1 MKLKYL
7 FAAALATA
15 SLAAQGETTVIGKWL
30 DDTAELEIPFDTD
43 YTQSG
48 SQTIYTAAMLADING
63 ASDFDYIEISSIRIP
78 YSFSNMWFGSDP
90 YADFTV
96 YASMTDKTAYEAEN
110 GKYTWLAYKDGVRG
124 TGTLD
129 STCEN
134 FDNAI
139 ISGEYDCTYL
149 VIDFPTPVRYDHNS
163 NLVLTWEASCYD
175 SDNYQGVN
183 YGSIVSGDMHSLYTT
198 YRSPDMSGQ
207 TTNASRFVPT
217 IELTYTK
224 KTEVHEPTFEAMDA
238 AESVVGQWTASTG
251 NGNEAL
257 PCDIDLAKSGSQ
269 TIYTPALLPELNSN
283 PDYAYVEISSVTIP
297 LSFSNV
303 PYEFYNQGSTFAT
316 FTVHASIVD
325 SDEYVADG
333 SGNYHWLPYTD
344 GVTGTGYLDDSNES
358 VWDVFETNDPF
369 FVTVNFD
376 TPIKYVPGQNLM
388 LTWECDAEFE
398 TSSVMG
404 DRFATNPKD
413 GKKHSVYTNP
423 NHSTAVADAAQT
435 GTSYSSN
442 YYPTL
447 KLGYTPY
454 KEVGSTVEA
463 LVIENAEFSLDQVAV
478 AAGLSGFSDL
488 TLINRV
494 NLGFDVTGAA
504 EGTELTVAI
513 GNDVVGTTTDGH
525 VTIGFIR
532 PTATDITV
540 AVSADGYKSAMQRIS
555 CEPVS
560 ALFPAAEVEL
570 EQAAYYVEPDANY
583 SSRAS
588 LNAAVRYH
596 MGTEGYAAVVRSSSN
611 HLIHQSTSLPDEL
624 AEFEVGALY
633 NQLHENDHRANC
645 YIKSIQ
651 TLDVVDGVAQLKES
665 DPRITADL
673 TVNYPVVVAADNTKS
688 GVLLTTGAKR
698 AVADD
703 MVINSTAYA
712 KADNIVKPS
721 NYGYSGVTHTVPYND
736 GGLTGIEDVMADA
749 ADGECEVFTLT
760 GVRVTGA
767 LTPGVYVMRRGG
779 VASKVVVR

>member
-30 DDTAELEIPFDTD
+30 DDTADLEIPFDTD
-43 YTQSG
+43 ETQSG
-48 SQTIYTAAMLADING
+48 SQTIYTAAMLADINS

-134 FDNAI
+134 FESAI
-139 ISGEYDCTYL
+139 FNGEYDCTYL

-163 NLVLTWEASCYD
+163 NLVLTWEANCNYND
-175 SDNYQGVN
+175 YYQGVN

-198 YRSPDMSGQ
+198 RSSPDMSGQ
-207 TTNASRFVPT
+207 TTNAYRFVPT

-238 AESVVGQWTASTG
+238 AESIVGQWTSGTAS
-251 NGNEAL
+251 GNEDL
-257 PCDIDLAKSGSQ
+257 PFKTDYEVSGSQ
-269 TIYTPALLPELNSN
+269 TIYTPGFLTDLNTN
-283 PDYAYVEISSVTIP
+283 PDYAYVEISSIT
-297 LSFSNV
+297 V
-303 PYEFYNQGSTFAT
+303 PILLNEGAT
-316 FTVHASIVD
+316 YSEPFISWIYMGENMDERAADFTVFASTVD
-325 SDEYVADG
+325 ETEFIPDKNGDFAY
-333 SGNYHWLPYTD
+333 LPYDD
-344 GVTGTGYLDDSNES
+344 GIKGIGHLDAYCDGIENVGYDIIY
-358 VWDVFETNDPF
+358 
-369 FVTVNFD
+369 VTVNFD
-376 TPIKYVPGQNLM
+376 TPIKYTPGQNLM
-388 LTWECDAEFE
+388 LTWECMSNIYGESWME
-398 TSSVMG
+398 PTY
-404 DRFATNPKD
+404 ATNAND
-413 GKKHSVYTNP
+413 GKYHSVYINNM
-423 NHSTAVADAAQT
+423 NHSKSGVTR
-435 GTSYSSN
+435 
-442 YYPTL
+442 YPTL

-494 NLGFDVTGAA
+494 NLEFDVTGAA

-596 MGTEGYAAVVRSSSN
+596 MGTEGYAAIVRSSSN

-688 GVLLTTGAKR
+688 GLLLTAGAKR

-721 NYGYSGVTHTVPYND
+721 NYGYSGVTHTVPYYD

-760 GVRVTGA
+760 GVRVIGA
-767 LTPGVYVMRRGG
+767 LSPGVYVMRRGG